1 MAPRRVNPAG
11 ARRPSSS
18 TRAAAEHPLY
28 VQSVEKAF
36 RVLRAFDA
44 SHQTMGVSQLA
55 AATAL
60 DKSAAQRFAHTLE
73 MLGYLRKDPDTRR
86 YELTTRTLDLGYH
99 YVRASTLVERAT
111 PYLLHLSKSTEE
123 TVNLAVLDG
132 TEIVFV
138 SRFMSRQLLN
148 NDVIVG
154 TRLPAYCTAA
164 GVAILSRLPA
174 QEARAVLDAS
184 ELRPFT
190 PQTTWRI
197 TDLLARLRKAAERGY
212 ATAFEEIY
220 PGDLS
225 IAAAILGSRGRPV
238 GAIAI
243 SASSTRISAR
253 ASEARFGPLVMAA
266 ARSLTDAPAPPAR

>member
-1 MAPRRVNPAG
+1 MAIRRVKRRAGHAG
-11 ARRPSSS
+11 A
-18 TRAAAEHPLY
+18 AVEHPLF

-44 SHQTMGVSQLA
+44 SHQTMGVSQI
-55 AATAL
+55 AATTGL

-73 MLGYLRKDPDTRR
+73 ELGYLRKDPDTRR

-99 YVRASTLVERAT
+99 YVRASALVERAI
-111 PYLLHLSKSTEE
+111 PYLLHLSQTTEE
-123 TVNLAVLDG
+123 AVNLAVLDA

-148 NDVIVG
+148 TDVIVG

-164 GVAILSRLPA
+164 GIAILSRLPTE
-174 QEARAVLDAS
+174 EARAVLDAS

-190 PQTTWRI
+190 PKTTWRMP
-197 TDLLARLRKAAERGY
+197 DLVAKLRTTASHGY

-225 IAAAILGSRGRPV
+225 VAAAILGGRGRPV
-238 GAIAI
+238 GAIAV
-243 SASSTRISAR
+243 SASKTRVDPNKA
-253 ASEARFGPLVMAA
+253 EARFAPLVVAA
-266 ARSLTDAPAPPAR
+266 ARSLSDAPAPLAR